1 MEEGGVGYI
10 GGVWAFLKRS
20 ASKERWTTVRMS
32 KRTQDAMSAMSDM
45 VALI

>member
-32 KRTQDAMSAMSDM
+32 KRTQDAMLRNIS
-45 VALI
+45 